1 MTAIGSPE
9 TVELARKA
17 VDAFSTG
24 DWERLRTALA
34 PDAVWEQVPT
44 EDRFEGP
51 DAVVDVNRGW
61 KQAFPDARGTVTNAL
76 CADDTA
82 VLEATYEGTH
92 DGDLQTPQGAIPP
105 SGRKA
110 TVRAVLVVRVADGRI
125 TEVRQYFDM
134 LTILGQI
141 GAAPQAQR

>member
-1 MTAIGSPE
+1 MTTIGSQE
-9 TVELARKA
+9 TMKLAREA

-24 DWERLRTALA
+24 DWERLRTALG
-34 PDAVWEQVPT
+34 PDAVWEQVCT

-51 DAVVDVNRGW
+51 DAVVELNRAW

-76 CADDTA
+76 CTDDTA
-82 VLEATYEGTH
+82 VLEATYQGTH

-125 TEVRQYFDM
+125 TEIRQYFDL

-141 GAAPQAQR
+141 GAASHA